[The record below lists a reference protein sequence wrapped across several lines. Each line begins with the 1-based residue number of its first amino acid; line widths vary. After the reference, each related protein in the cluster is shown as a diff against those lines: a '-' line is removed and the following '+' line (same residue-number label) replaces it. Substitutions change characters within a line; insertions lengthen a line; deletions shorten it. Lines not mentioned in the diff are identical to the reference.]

1 MVSKSILI
9 TGTTRGIGEALL
21 KHHVG
26 RGDAVIAVD
35 RRPHKGAKEPFNN
48 VKHYTLDISDRSSV
62 KSFLDELLSG
72 GQFPDIV
79 YFNAGLHDA
88 DNDVYLNFSAFSEII
103 DVNMMSVFHFLSI
116 CMPRI
121 SKPCIFVYI
130 SSGVTIFP
138 NPSCI
143 GYFVSKLGV
152 TKTFDHFAY
161 RYASLGFA
169 FKTVVLG
176 PVQTDLL
183 ANSPRP
189 PGLVGLLREMT
200 TGNVDE
206 LTPRIVKFTESSGK
220 RMYYRKSSMII
231 LWIARIAQWLLPS
244 RYKLYQARVTPPE
257 KRK

>member
-1 MVSKSILI
+1 MGKCVLI
-9 TGTTRGIGEALL
+9 TGATRGIGEALL
-21 KHHVG
+21 KHHAG
-26 RGDAVIAVD
+26 RGDAVIAVG
-35 RRPHKGAKEPFNN
+35 RRPNRGAKEPFNN
-48 VKHYTLDISDRSSV
+48 VKYYTLDVADRSSV

-79 YFNAGLHDA
+79 YFNAGLHDT
-88 DNDVYLNFSAFSEII
+88 DNDVYLDFSVFSDVI

-121 SKPCIFVYI
+121 SKPCMFVYI
-130 SSGVTIFP
+130 SSGSTIFP

-152 TKTFDHFAY
+152 TKAFDHFAY
-161 RYASLGFA
+161 RYASLGFS

-176 PVQTDLL
+176 PIQTDLL

-189 PGLVGLLREMT
+189 PGLAGLLREMT

-206 LTPRIVKFTESSGK
+206 LAPRIAKFTESSGN
-220 RMYYRKSSMII
+220 RMYYRKSSIVI
-231 LWIARIAQWLLPS
+231 YWIARVAQWFLPS
-244 RYKLYQARVTPPE
+244 RYKLYQARVPPPE
-257 KRK
+257 KRG